1 MSRTGRFGAGR
12 LMPSRLLHTAAC
24 LVLAMSFSSAACTSA
39 SAGGGPL
46 DPRFVAVH
54 NALSAM
60 GMAQVGPL
68 QQGTLPEG
76 HEARASLSLPAGCV
90 TIVTIGGEGI
100 RDLDAKLLDP
110 HGTPLAHDTTN
121 EPEAAL
127 RACLETADVYSLV
140 ITAVSGSGS
149 WVTATWA
156 GGDGPL
162 PAAPRPGAGGQ
173 APEANGTCEAPIPL
187 EPGVVTGSTTR
198 GRQEYAGSC
207 SPSDSRELV
216 YELDVAHRE
225 RVSIEVEAHFDSVLY
240 IRKDDCNDNGAE
252 IDCNDDAPDRT
263 RSRIER
269 VLEPGKYF
277 IFVDGYGHEA
287 GAFKMTVTATDVVA
301 LSDLCNGAASLLD
314 GASRSGTTLGMA
326 NDVQATCG
334 GGANGADVAW
344 RAQLASRARV
354 RIVEHSDDIEPVV
367 HVRRACADED
377 SEVACADIGATAGDA
392 TITGIFEPGAYI
404 VFADAHEPDSGGS
417 YTMFFQTL
425 PPEGAGTSSDGCAD
439 ATLLQGASGSIE
451 GDTFAA
457 RDDVAGSCGGQG
469 AADVIYRID
478 AAKTSRLLATM
489 DGEEAP
495 HVLVLSSRCGDPGAE
510 IACARTLD
518 AVVGPGTYFIA
529 VDGERADALGRF
541 TLHWT
546 LHDLAPQADACARAT
561 TLGAGREISGSTAAS
576 PDSFATECAASDG
589 AAGAPDRVYRIVLP
603 VRSKIRLTVRASTF
617 RPALAVRAAC
627 ADAPGS
633 PPPLVACESNTDDD
647 AATRTVI
654 ERMLEAGVYWV
665 VVDGQSPSER
675 GEFKL
680 EYDVLH

>member
-1 MSRTGRFGAGR
+1 
-12 LMPSRLLHTAAC
+12 
-24 LVLAMSFSSAACTSA
+24 
-39 SAGGGPL
+39 
-46 DPRFVAVH
+46 VH

-68 QQGTLPEG
+68 QQGTLQEG

-90 TIVTIGGEGI
+90 TIVAMGGDGI

-110 HGTPLAHDTTN
+110 RGTPLAHDTTK

-127 RACLETADVYSLV
+127 HVCLETADVYSL
-140 ITAVSGSGS
+140 IIGAVSGSGT
-149 WVTATWA
+149 WVTATWT

-162 PAAPRPGAGGQ
+162 GTASRSGASGQ
-173 APEANGTCEAPIPL
+173 APEATGTCEAPIPL

-240 IRKDDCNDNGAE
+240 IRKDDCNDNAAE

-287 GAFKMTVTATDVVA
+287 GSFKMTVTVTDVVA
-301 LSDLCNGAASLLD
+301 LNDLCSGAATLLD
-314 GASRSGTTLGMA
+314 GAARTGTTLGMA
-326 NDVQATCG
+326 NDVQAACG

-344 RAQLASRARV
+344 RAQLASRSRV
-354 RIVEHSDDIEPVV
+354 RIVEHSEDVEPVV
-367 HVRRACADED
+367 HVRRACSDED
-377 SEVACADIGATAGDA
+377 SEVACADFGAAPGDA
-392 TITGIFEPGAYI
+392 TITGIFDPGAYT

-417 YTMFFQTL
+417 YTLFFQTL
-425 PPEGAGTSSDGCAD
+425 PPEGAGVASDGCAD
-439 ATLLQGASGSIE
+439 AATLQGVSGTIE

-457 RDDVAGSCGGQG
+457 RDDVAESCGGSG
-469 AADVIYRID
+469 GADVVYRVD
-478 AAKTSRLLATM
+478 AAKTSRLLATL
-489 DGEEAP
+489 DGEEGP
-495 HVLVLSSRCGDPGAE
+495 HVLVLWSRCGDIGAE

-518 AVVGPGTYFIA
+518 AIVSPGTYFIG

-541 TLHWT
+541 TLHWAM
-546 LHDLAPQADACARAT
+546 HDLASQADACARAT
-561 TLGAGREISGSTAAS
+561 TLSAGREVRGSTTAS
-576 PDSFATECAASDG
+576 LDSFATECATSDG
-589 AAGAPDRVYRIVLP
+589 AAGAPDRVYRLVLP
-603 VRSKIRLTVRASTF
+603 VRSKVRLTVKASTF
-617 RPALAVRAAC
+617 RAALAVRSTC
-627 ADAPGS
+627 ADTPGS
-633 PPPLVACESNTDDD
+633 PPPLVACESSDDDD
-647 AATRTVI
+647 ASRTVV
-654 ERMLEAGVYWV
+654 ERTLEAGAYWV
-665 VVDGQSPSER
+665 VVDGQSPTER
-675 GEFKL
+675 GDFRL
-680 EYDVLH
+680 EYDVVH